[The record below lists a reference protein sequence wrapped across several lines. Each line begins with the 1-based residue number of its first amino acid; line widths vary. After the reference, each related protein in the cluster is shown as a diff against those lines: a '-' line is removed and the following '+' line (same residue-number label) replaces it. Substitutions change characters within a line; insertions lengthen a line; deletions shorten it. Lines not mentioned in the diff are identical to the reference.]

1 MTDPTGPP
9 KWFVRTLT
17 WFGIGAAL
25 LLIVHFIP
33 YLLAPKLVMASSS
46 PRDKLEAE
54 VLVGPARGLPVVGG
68 YLSLFTGRRVD
79 VIVRV
84 RRKDTGKVL
93 YQEVLF
99 PDEDLDTDAEGVEID
114 WKADGSVKFDY
125 ERRKQNRRFWP
136 PP

>member
-1 MTDPTGPP
+1 MSSEGTDTSSQSRFDRLAVADVMTMDPVTVG
-9 KWFVRTLT
+9 VDATLEV
-17 WFGIGAAL
+17 AEQ
-25 LLIVHFIP
+25 
-33 YLLAPKLVMASSS
+33 LLAAYRIS
-46 PRDKLEAE
+46 
-54 VLVGPARGLPVVGG
+54 GLPVVGG

-99 PDEDLDTDAEGVEID
+99 PDEDMDTDAEGVEID